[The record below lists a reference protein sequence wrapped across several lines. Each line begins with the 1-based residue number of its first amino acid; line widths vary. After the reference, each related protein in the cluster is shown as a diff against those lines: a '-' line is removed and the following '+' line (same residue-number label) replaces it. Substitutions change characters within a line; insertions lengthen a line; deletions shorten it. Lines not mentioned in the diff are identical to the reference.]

1 MSLSGLSA
9 MVTMTA
15 ETTVMNKAVV
25 GLGAAK
31 LMPCKKKPES
41 PIFALMLFASNA
53 SMRMLVAECHS
64 NGCFSFAK
72 TWEVINNT

>member
-1 MSLSGLSA
+1 MIIIQNLAVGPITAASPSGLSA

-31 LMPCKKKPES
+31 WMPCK
-41 PIFALMLFASNA
+41 N
-53 SMRMLVAECHS
+53 
-64 NGCFSFAK
+64 
-72 TWEVINNT
+72 